1 MSLDPRT
8 PVVVGTAQVV
18 QRLDDPTHAR
28 EAIDLMAQALAEA
41 GDDAGSTRI
50 LARLGTIAVIPGHW
64 PYPDPGA
71 LLAARVGAGGAA
83 SVMTHWGGQSPQS
96 VVSWLAARIQAGEL
110 DVAAVVGGDT
120 EHTRRRR
127 RKLGLEPIEEH
138 SDLPPAAR
146 VLSDLRMVSAHESA
160 RGVGRPIT
168 AYPIIDSAIRHA
180 RGETIEEHRT
190 RIATLWHGFN
200 EVALTRETAWH
211 RRPRTVEEIRDPGPG
226 NRMVGFPY
234 TKAMC
239 AENDVDMAS
248 ALLLCSAGAAD
259 ALGVPRDRWVFPL
272 AATDAHEI
280 VFLSN
285 RLELQDAPGIRVA
298 GRRALEL
305 AGLGVDDLGP
315 IELYSCFPAVV
326 QLTMAAL
333 GIPEDRTVTVTG
345 GLTLHGGPL
354 NNYVG
359 QSLAQLVQRVRTDG
373 RPGLLHGNGGLATK
387 HAFAVYAL
395 EPPAGGFRH
404 EDVQDEVDA
413 LPGRADDETYAG
425 PVTVEAYTVAHGHE
439 GPERAVLAARTPEG
453 ARVWGG
459 TSEPATMAALMAEEG
474 CGRQGHL
481 AADGTL
487 SVA

>member
-1 MSLDPRT
+1 MSIDPRT
-8 PVVVGTAQVV
+8 PVVVGVAQVV

-28 EAIDLMAQALAEA
+28 EALDLMAQALSEA
-41 GDDAGSTRI
+41 GDDSGSERI
-50 LARLGTIAVIPGHW
+50 LSRLEEIVVVPGHW

-71 LLAARVGAGGAA
+71 LLGARIGAGRAA
-83 SVMTHWGGQSPQS
+83 GFLTHWGGQTPQS
-96 VVSWLAARIQAGEL
+96 AVSRLAARIQAGEL
-110 DVAAVVGGDT
+110 DLAAVVGGDT
-120 EHTRRRR
+120 EHSRRRR
-127 RKLGLEPIEEH
+127 TRLGLPPLEEH
-138 SDLPPAAR
+138 DDLPPAPR
-146 VLSDLRMVSAHESA
+146 VGSDLRMASAHEAA
-160 RGVGRPIT
+160 RGVARPIA

-180 RGETIEEHRT
+180 RGESIDEHRT
-190 RIATLWHGFN
+190 RVATLWHGFN

-248 ALLLCSAGAAD
+248 ALLVCSAATAD
-259 ALGVPRDRWVFPL
+259 ALGVPRDRWVFPH

-280 VFLSN
+280 VLLSN
-285 RLELQDAPGIRVA
+285 RLELHDAPAIRIA

-305 AGLGVDDLGP
+305 AGLGIDEVGP

-359 QSLAQLVQRVRTDG
+359 QSLAQLIQRVRTDQ
-373 RPGLLHGNGGLATK
+373 RPGFLHGNGGLATK
-387 HAFAVYAL
+387 HAFAVYAT
-395 EPPAGGFRH
+395 EPPAAAFRH
-404 EDVQDEVDA
+404 EDVQAEVDA
-413 LPGRADDETYAG
+413 LPGRAADETYAG
-425 PVTVEAYTVAHGHE
+425 PVTVEAYTVMHGHE
-439 GPERAVLAARTPEG
+439 GPERAVLAARTPAG

-459 TSEPATMAALMAEEG
+459 TADPSTMAGLMAEEG
-474 CGRQGHL
+474 CGRSGHL

-487 SVA
+487 SVG